1 MANTKRDSGS
11 SSHQAAAK
19 EVKTAPQ
26 HPRLLSLDALRGFDM
41 FWIVGAE
48 EIVHSLHNVNTSPAV
63 NFLTSQLTHKAWEG
77 VAFYDLIFPLFV
89 FIVGVSLVFS
99 LSKIV
104 ETHGRTPA
112 YRRVV
117 VRGIV
122 LYLIGIFYYGGFT
135 EGVEQI
141 RLMGVL
147 QRIAL
152 AYLFAGLLFC
162 TFRVRGLIFACASLL
177 IGYCLIM
184 SLIPVP
190 GVGSGNFQ
198 EGQNLANNVD
208 KQFLPLFK
216 WDGDHDPE
224 GLLSTLPAIATCLL
238 GVFAGLLLRDPAVS
252 DQKKVYWLLGAG
264 VGGVVLGFLW
274 GIQFPVIKKIWT
286 SSYVL
291 VAGGYSCLFL
301 ATFFQIIEIWKIR
314 KWALPFVWIG
324 VNPLTIYLAHNMVDF
339 KMLANRL
346 VGGPIKAGFG
356 DYADVVVT
364 ITITAFS
371 FAFVRYLYNRKIF
384 LRL

>member
-1 MANTKRDSGS
+1 
-11 SSHQAAAK
+11 
-19 EVKTAPQ
+19 
-26 HPRLLSLDALRGFDM
+26 M

-48 EIVHSLHNVNTSPAV
+48 EIVHSLAKVNSSAPVT
-63 NFLTSQLTHKAWEG
+63 FLTSQLTHKAWEG

-99 LSKIV
+99 LTKII
-104 ETHGRTPA
+104 ETHGRNAA

-122 LYLIGIFYYGGFT
+122 LYLIGLFFYGGIT
-135 EGVEQI
+135 DGVEQI

-152 AYLFAGLLFC
+152 AYLFTGLLFC
-162 TFRVRGLIFACASLL
+162 TFRLRGLIVACASLL

-190 GVGSGNFQ
+190 GFGSGSFQ
-198 EGQNLANNVD
+198 EGQNLANYVD

-224 GLLSTLPAIATCLL
+224 GLLSTLPAIGTCLL
-238 GVFAGLLLRDPAVS
+238 GVFAGLLLRNTAVP
-252 DQKKVYWLLGAG
+252 DQKKVYWLLGTGAA
-264 VGGVVLGFLW
+264 GVVLGFLW
-274 GIQFPVIKKIWT
+274 GMQFPVIKKIWT

-301 ATFFQIIEIWKIR
+301 AVFYQVIEIWRIR

-356 DYADVVVT
+356 DYADFVVMVA
-364 ITITAFS
+364 ITALS
-371 FAFVRYLYNRKIF
+371 FAFVRFLYTRKIF

>member
-1 MANTKRDSGS
+1 
-11 SSHQAAAK
+11 
-19 EVKTAPQ
+19 
-26 HPRLLSLDALRGFDM
+26 
-41 FWIVGAE
+41 
-48 EIVHSLHNVNTSPAV
+48 
-63 NFLTSQLTHKAWEG
+63 
-77 VAFYDLIFPLFV
+77 
-89 FIVGVSLVFS
+89 
-99 LSKIV
+99 
-104 ETHGRTPA
+104 
-112 YRRVV
+112 
-117 VRGIV
+117 
-122 LYLIGIFYYGGFT
+122 
-135 EGVEQI
+135 
-141 RLMGVL
+141 
-147 QRIAL
+147 
-152 AYLFAGLLFC
+152 
-162 TFRVRGLIFACASLL
+162 
-177 IGYCLIM
+177 M